1 MVYGSRSGS
10 DEAPLS
16 DSEDQDRAAHDPDG
30 MGGIGM
36 DLSAQVIGRLS
47 AFGSDTSL
55 FATSLVCAGRQRCR
69 LNTRKLEEAGV
80 NTTVSFCDSSRNS
93 AKTRE

>member
-16 DSEDQDRAAHDPDG
+16 DSEDQDRAGHDPDG

-55 FATSLVCAGRQRCR
+55 FATSLVCGRQRCR
-69 LNTRKLEEAGV
+69 LNSRRSEEAV
-80 NTTVSFCDSSRNS
+80 
-93 AKTRE
+93 